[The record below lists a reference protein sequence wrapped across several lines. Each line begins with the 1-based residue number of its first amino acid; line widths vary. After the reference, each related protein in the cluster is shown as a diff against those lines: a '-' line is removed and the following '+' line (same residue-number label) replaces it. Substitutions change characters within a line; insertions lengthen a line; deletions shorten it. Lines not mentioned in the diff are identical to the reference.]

1 MIEITFCVLLSQ
13 LGFLLPL
20 AFFWVDS
27 EDYPWK
33 SGAKYGD
40 TAGVHCVVHKVQEGI
55 TRLSSSPSRDLNIHR
70 ERSFFGNSLVPIIQ
84 WLLGFYRTS
93 PRWCGIMPTLWNMS
107 PKRISSINRGC
118 RFKLCETKHLELLK
132 LRKMEDILHQ
142 LIWRI
147 SHFLEAFIND
157 RWLFGISEPSTVFLK
172 LLHRPRNKQK
182 SHDLT
187 LKMQDTS
194 SKSTGRP
201 RHESSCLL
209 QQPVSETPR
218 WKTFDWIGE
227 AGGEK
232 CKQKCVRNQY
242 LKGMVV
248 WRNDETEGFLCLGSE
263 AGNHMVWRCLAFP
276 FNGWKITKKL
286 VDVGFIWLHHQQ
298 TPTPPKK
305 NQQFIPSLKLT

>member
-1 MIEITFCVLLSQ
+1 MIEITFFVLLSQ

-70 ERSFFGNSLVPIIQ
+70 ERSFFGNSVVPIIQ
-84 WLLGFYRTS
+84 WLYTRFLPRTS

-107 PKRISSINRGC
+107 PKRLSSINRG

-147 SHFLEAFIND
+147 SHFLEGFIND
-157 RWLFGISEPSTVFLK
+157 RWLFGISSINGIFETTSPPPQQQTKSIKKSWFDSQNARHFFKVDWKTTPRIVLSASAALMRRPGEK
-172 LLHRPRNKQK
+172 L
-182 SHDLT
+182 
-187 LKMQDTS
+187 
-194 SKSTGRP
+194 STGVWGR
-201 RHESSCLL
+201 L
-209 QQPVSETPR
+209 
-218 WKTFDWIGE
+218 
-227 AGGEK
+227 GEK
-232 CKQKCVRNQY
+232 NA
-242 LKGMVV
+242 
-248 WRNDETEGFLCLGSE
+248 N
-263 AGNHMVWRCLAFP
+263 
-276 FNGWKITKKL
+276 
-286 VDVGFIWLHHQQ
+286 
-298 TPTPPKK
+298 K
-305 NQQFIPSLKLT
+305 NV